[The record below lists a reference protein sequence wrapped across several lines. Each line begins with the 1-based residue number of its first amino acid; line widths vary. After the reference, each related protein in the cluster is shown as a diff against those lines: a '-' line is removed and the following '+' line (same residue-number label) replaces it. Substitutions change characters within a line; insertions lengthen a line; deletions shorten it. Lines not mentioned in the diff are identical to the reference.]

1 MSGDGDRAS
10 ELGRFAAR
18 EMLARLQRETGERWS
33 PDAVDRM
40 LFMYEMGYLRGR
52 SDATREAMEMYERSH
67 ASEGREGPDDA
78 DAAQPEPEP
87 ERKP

>member
-1 MSGDGDRAS
+1 MSGDGGRAS

-18 EMLARLQRETGERWS
+18 EMLARLQRETGETWS
-33 PDAVDRM
+33 QHAVDRM

-52 SDATREAMEMYERSH
+52 SDTAQEAMEMYERSY

-78 DAAQPEPEP
+78 DASEPESKPEP
-87 ERKP
+87 